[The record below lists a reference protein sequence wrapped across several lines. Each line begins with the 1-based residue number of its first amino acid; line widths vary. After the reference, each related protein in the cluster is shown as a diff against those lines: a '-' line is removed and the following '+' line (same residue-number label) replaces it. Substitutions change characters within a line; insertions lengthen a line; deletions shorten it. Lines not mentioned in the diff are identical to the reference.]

1 MRARAASDLPAP
13 RIGAIRVAGTLVA
26 LAMAAAIALAPQE
39 NYPLRE
45 AWFDLNQRIAPRT
58 IAAMPATI
66 VEIDAKSLAA
76 LGRWPWP
83 RSVLAELVERIAAH
97 RPAALGIDVM
107 MPEPDPLSPERLL
120 QRRSGPAAPADGL
133 LVGLPTNDASL
144 ARALANSPAVL
155 AVAGLP
161 EPTGAALRAAP
172 FVLRDAAA
180 TGNAVDASKLRIA
193 QFAGA
198 LTSVEEINRAASGWG
213 LVSADPAG
221 GVIRRVPLVAS
232 IDGTLIGAMGLEMFR
247 VASRRSSLQLFV
259 SDANVDAVGIG
270 DARVPTEPDGSVR
283 LYLSPRDGRRFVSAV
298 DVLEDRVDPERL
310 QDKLV
315 LVGVTGLGLA
325 DFHHTPAG
333 ERMPGSEIHS
343 QLIENLYEGSLLGRP
358 AWAPPAEAVAFLL
371 FGALLVGA
379 TPFRN
384 PGAATLLV
392 LAGLAALLGIAHVAF
407 RSHRWLLDAATPALG
422 LALLFASLLV
432 LSLTEAGRH
441 RRALEH
447 TLQRQR
453 ERAARMAG
461 ELDAAR
467 RVQLATLPR
476 AESLCDA
483 RLDLAAAMQPA
494 REVGGDLYD
503 FFRLDERRVFLLV
516 GDVAGKGLSASIFMA
531 VSKALYKSAA
541 LRAVL
546 PDMGALMAAA
556 NAEISR
562 DNPQMLFVT
571 AFAAVLDLDSGAITY
586 CNAGHENPLLARAG
600 DPEVRRIEDGDGPP
614 LCAVDDFAYRGAAS
628 QLRAG
633 ELVCIVSDGVTEAQ
647 DPSGAFYGRARLDAL
662 LLRLSE
668 DARSARDIVDA
679 VLSDVADFAAGAE
692 ASDDITVLALRWSGP
707 DTIRSATLG
716 RATLRFSARRSR
728 RAGCAVRRRRRASV
742 SRARACRAR
751 KRRCCPAGSRVRRG
765 WRGPP
770 PRGAMPARR

>member
-1 MRARAASDLPAP
+1 MTARVASDLPAP
-13 RIGAIRVAGTLVA
+13 RLGAIRVAGTLLA
-26 LAMAAAIALAPQE
+26 LAMAAVIALAPQWGDA
-39 NYPLRE
+39 LRE
-45 AWFDLNQRIAPRT
+45 AWFDVNQRLAPRKV
-58 IAAMPATI
+58 AAMPATI
-66 VEIDAKSLAA
+66 VEIDARSLAA

-83 RSVLAELVERIAAH
+83 RSVFAELVERVAAH
-97 RPAALGIDVM
+97 EPAALGIDVM
-107 MPEPDPLSPERLL
+107 MPEPDPLSPEALL
-120 QRRSGPAAPADGL
+120 QRGPGRAFAAEGL
-133 LVGLPTNDASL
+133 LAGLPTNDALL
-144 ARALANSPAVL
+144 ARALAKSPAVL

-161 EPTGAALRAAP
+161 EPSGTPLRAAP
-172 FVLRDAAA
+172 FVLRQAAP
-180 TGNAVDASKLRIA
+180 GHAVDASKLHIV

-198 LTSVEEINRAASGWG
+198 LTSVDEINRAASGWG

-232 IDGTLIGAMGLEMFR
+232 IDGTLIGAMAVEMFR

-259 SDANVDAVGIG
+259 SDAKVDAVGIG
-270 DARVPTEPDGSVR
+270 DALVPTEPDGSVR
-283 LYLSPRDGRRFVSAV
+283 LYLSSRDGRRFVSAV
-298 DVLEDRVDPERL
+298 DVLRNGVDPDRL
-310 QDKLV
+310 RDKLV
-315 LVGVTGLGLA
+315 LIGVTGLGLA
-325 DFHHTPAG
+325 DFHYTPIG

-343 QLIENLYEGSLLGRP
+343 QLLENLYEGSLLGRP
-358 AWAPPAEAVAFLL
+358 EWAPAVEAAAFLL

-407 RSHRWLLDAATPALG
+407 RSHRWLLDAATPAIG

-476 AESLCDA
+476 AEPLCDA
-483 RLDLAAAMQPA
+483 RLDLAASMQPA

-503 FFRLDERRVFLLV
+503 FFRLDDRRVFLLV

-541 LRAVL
+541 LRATL
-546 PDMGALMAAA
+546 PDMGALMATA

-562 DNPQMLFVT
+562 DNPEMLFVT
-571 AFAAVLDLDSGAITY
+571 AFAAVLDLDSGAIAY

-600 DPEVRRIEDGDGPP
+600 DPTLRRIEDGDGPP

-628 QLRAG
+628 RLRPG

-647 DPSGAFYGRARLDAL
+647 DPRGALYGRARLEAL
-662 LLRLSE
+662 LLRLR
-668 DARSARDIVDA
+668 DDPRSARAVVDA
-679 VLSDVADFAAGAE
+679 VLSDIAAFAAGAE
-692 ASDDITVLALRWSGP
+692 ASDDITVLALRWRGP
-707 DTIRSATLG
+707 DTIG
-716 RATLRFSARRSR
+716 
-728 RAGCAVRRRRRASV
+728 
-742 SRARACRAR
+742 
-751 KRRCCPAGSRVRRG
+751 
-765 WRGPP
+765 
-770 PRGAMPARR
+770 GAA